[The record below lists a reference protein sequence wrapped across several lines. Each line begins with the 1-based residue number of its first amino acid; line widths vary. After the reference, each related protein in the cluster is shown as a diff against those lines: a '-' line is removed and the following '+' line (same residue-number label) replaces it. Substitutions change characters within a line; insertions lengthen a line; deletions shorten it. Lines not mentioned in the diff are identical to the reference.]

1 MPGTS
6 KTTLPGA
13 CATEVVG
20 EPPGKIHEYFAAVVL
35 VLKATDPPAGMV
47 MSEPGDAIAPDGGEV
62 LWAESCMNC
71 AFDGTPALSSR
82 NSM

>member
-1 MPGTS
+1 M
-6 KTTLPGA
+6 
-13 CATEVVG
+13 EVVG
-20 EPPGKIHEYFAAVVL
+20 DPPGKIHEYFAAAVP
-35 VLKATDPPAGMV
+35 VLKTTEPPAGIV
-47 MSEPGDAIAPDGGEV
+47 TSEAGDAIAPDGGEV

>member
-1 MPGTS
+1 M
-6 KTTLPGA
+6 
-13 CATEVVG
+13 EVVG
-20 EPPGKIHEYFAAVVL
+20 EPPGKIHEYFAAAVP
-35 VLKATDPPAGMV
+35 VLKTTEPPAGIV
-47 MSEPGDAIAPDGGEV
+47 TSEAGDAIAPDGGEV